1 MGSFKTVYK
10 GFDNDLGIEVA
21 WNQLRLERAH
31 VQYEVVCAEIDMLKT
46 LSHPNILKCYDSWHD
61 EEKQEVV
68 FITEWMSSG
77 SLKT

>member
-1 MGSFKTVYK
+1 M
-10 GFDNDLGIEVA
+10 
-21 WNQLRLERAH
+21 
-31 VQYEVVCAEIDMLKT
+31 VCAEIDMLKT

-61 EEKQEVV
+61 EEKHEVV